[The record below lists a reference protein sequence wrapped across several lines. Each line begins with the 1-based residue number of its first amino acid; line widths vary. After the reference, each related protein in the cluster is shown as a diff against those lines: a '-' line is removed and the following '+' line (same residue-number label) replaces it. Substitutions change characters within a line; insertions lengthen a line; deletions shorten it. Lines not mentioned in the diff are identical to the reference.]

1 MADALSVWQPICD
14 QIKAQ
19 VPGLKAVLPAWD
31 LASVVE
37 RSQITPAVFVVYD
50 GSEPVDQAVNGK
62 KVLEAQRFVIV
73 LAVRNAADTLGGTG
87 VAGEAETLR
96 AGVFNAI
103 SGWKPGPDHRPM
115 ERARGNYRSHYTS
128 GFAYL
133 PTLFETKSF
142 FP

>member
-1 MADALSVWQPICD
+1 MADALSAWTPICNRVKD
-14 QIKAQ
+14 Q
-19 VPGLKAVLPAWD
+19 VPALKAVLPAWD

-50 GSEPVDQAVNGK
+50 GSEPSDQASNGT
-62 KVLEAQRFVIV
+62 KVLEAQRFVVV
-73 LAVRNAADTLGGTG
+73 LVVRNAADTLGGTG

-96 AGVFNAI
+96 AGVINAL
-103 SGWKPGPDHRPM
+103 SGWKPTPEHRPM
-115 ERARGNYRSHYTS
+115 TRARGNYRPHYTP

-133 PTLFETKSF
+133 PTTFETKSF